1 MTMEWEEMVFLTNST
16 EADEASPAPEAD
28 DGDMYPNR
36 KAATI
41 IGITKRE
48 FVIAVRF
55 SSPNFPTICEST
67 TETDSYSPKQ
77 ISDLCI
83 RLTNSDL
90 CFASIGEWICGFGWF
105 APISEWI
112 GAESGFDH
120 D

>member
-1 MTMEWEEMVFLTNST
+1 DLEKMTMEWEEMVFLTNST

-55 SSPNFPTICEST
+55 SSPNFPTVAFC
-67 TETDSYSPKQ
+67 
-77 ISDLCI
+77 
-83 RLTNSDL
+83 
-90 CFASIGEWICGFGWF
+90 WICGFLF
-105 APISEWI
+105 KIRSANLRQKLILTPRNRSVIC
-112 GAESGFDH
+112 AFD
-120 D
+120 